1 MNAELGTLLVSL
13 TVLWFLVY
21 WIFGGVVF
29 AIISLVRPGKMKR
42 VRFSCLYSIF
52 SAFIAYAAAK
62 LGIIWAS
69 EATGGLPPSGS
80 LAEAFVVM
88 GGLGFVG
95 ILLGLIAGFIVLFIG
110 GWIIMLISRSKERSW
125 YDRMT
130 AEGTDE

>member
-1 MNAELGTLLVSL
+1 MTAELGTLLVSL

-42 VRFSCLYSIF
+42 VRFSCLYTIF

-62 LGIIWAS
+62 LGVIWAS
-69 EATGGLPPSGS
+69 EATGSIPQASS
-80 LAEAFVVM
+80 LSEAIVVM

-95 ILLGLIAGFIVLFIG
+95 ILLGLIAGFIILFIG

-125 YDRMT
+125 YDRM
-130 AEGTDE
+130 AGEKEEE